1 MTARKKVLVTGGAGF
16 IGSHLVNELVAIGYD
31 VTVIDNLTPG
41 AGKREQVHP
50 LVLSGERGQ
59 FYPYDIRDFKEI
71 LSFFEGVEGVFHL
84 AAQPRIQPS
93 IADPVRSFLHNALG
107 TFYVL
112 EAARRAKVPRFV
124 FSGSSSVY
132 GHQEISPPYSEE
144 RIPNPLNP
152 YAQFKL
158 DSERHGLMYH
168 QLYGL
173 PVVCL
178 RYFNVYGE
186 RQSCEGAYA
195 TVIGIFLRQFRAGEP
210 LTIVGDGEQ
219 TRDFTYV
226 RDVVRAN
233 IAAMYSPS
241 VVGQVFNIGSGTSH
255 SVNEVAKMI
264 VGSELSGKVAYLPP
278 RPGEAR
284 ATEANIDKA
293 RRLLD
298 WRPLH
303 YLSEWIAGQRISSG
317 MK

>member
-1 MTARKKVLVTGGAGF
+1 MTMTARKKVLVTGGAGF

-31 VTVIDNLTPG
+31 VIIIDNLST
-41 AGKREQVHP
+41 GKKEFINP
-50 LVLSGERGQ
+50 LVLNGKRGK
-59 FYPYDIRDFKEI
+59 FYPYDIRDLKDI
-71 LSFFEGVEGVFHL
+71 LPFFEGVGGVFHL

-112 EAARRAKVPRFV
+112 EAARRAKVPRFI

-132 GHQEISPPYSEE
+132 GHQEIPPPYGEE

-195 TVIGIFLRQFRAGEP
+195 TVIGIFLRQFRAGEL
-210 LTIVGDGEQ
+210 LTIVGDGAQ

-233 IAAMYSPS
+233 IAAMHSS
-241 VVGQVFNIGSGTSH
+241 SAAGQVINIGSGTSY

-264 VGSELSGKVAYLPP
+264 VGAELSGKVAYLPA

-284 ATEANIDKA
+284 ATEAHIDKA

-303 YLSEWIAGQRISSG
+303 YLPEWIARQRRSFS
-317 MK
+317 